1 MTRQITP
8 KTKLQQERQKE
19 HSSVFSVFSIVAKVI
34 KKEKKGI
41 AILQQQKCKTK
52 TQNTNPR
59 GSLPRYSI
67 CCAWFF
73 LPPLFCHSLTHI
85 Y

>member
-19 HSSVFSVFSIVAKVI
+19 HSSVFSVFSMVAKVI
-34 KKEKKGI
+34 KKKKE
-41 AILQQQKCKTK
+41 LQYCNNKNAKPKHK
-52 TQNTNPR
+52 TQTLVAVCP
-59 GSLPRYSI
+59 GTQFVVLG
-67 CCAWFF
+67 FF
-73 LPPLFCHSLTHI
+73 LPPLFCHSLTHT